1 VGRSV
6 RAPKTRWGHT
16 TPLYYVA
23 ARRTNSG
30 FRLWYKAPVTPD
42 QALAEAAQGSLRPV
56 YVVAGEEQYL
66 AGGVVAALKTAAMKG
81 GVPGL
86 NDDHFQAGEAD
97 VDQVLAAA
105 RTLPMMA
112 KRRLV
117 LVRGLERWE
126 PKSGREGKLTEK
138 DPLEK
143 LVDYAKAPS
152 SSTVLL
158 LLGAGLD
165 KRRKLYTVA
174 RSDGFL
180 VACEPLARQE
190 LPRWIETRVAE
201 RACKIGPGVADLLAE
216 LTGPELA
223 PVADAVERLCLYVGD
238 GNEITEDAVA
248 TCIVRLRTASVW
260 ELVGAVGR
268 RDAGAA
274 LSALADVYDP
284 QDRGLRLLGVLAW
297 STRQLLRFEA
307 ALRAG
312 ASPDQAAIRAGAP
325 PFKARE
331 LSQQVKA
338 LPRADLERWPELL
351 ARLDLELKGGTR
363 RPPLAVLESA
373 ILKLCRTSAAAVP
386 VARRQPQA

>member
-1 VGRSV
+1 
-6 RAPKTRWGHT
+6 
-16 TPLYYVA
+16 
-23 ARRTNSG
+23 
-30 FRLWYKAPVTPD
+30 VTPE
-42 QALAEAAQGSLRPV
+42 QALAEAAKGELRPV
-56 YVVAGEEQYL
+56 YLVAGEETYL
-66 AGGVVAALKTAAMKG
+66 AGGVVSALKAATLQG
-81 GVPGL
+81 GVKGL
-86 NDDHFQAGEAD
+86 NEDQYQAGEAD
-97 VDQVLAAA
+97 VDRVLADA

-112 KRRLV
+112 KRRFV

-126 PKSGREGKLTEK
+126 PKAGGKSEGKVTDK

-143 LVDYAKAPS
+143 LLDYAKAPS
-152 SSTVLL
+152 PSTVLV
-158 LLGAGLD
+158 LLGAGVD

-180 VACEPLARQE
+180 VACEALARAE
-190 LPRWIETRVAE
+190 LPHWIERRVAA
-201 RACKIGPGVADLLAE
+201 RGCRISPSVADLLAE
-216 LTGPELA
+216 LTGPDLA

-238 GNEITEDAVA
+238 AGEIGEDSVA
-248 TCIVRLRTASVW
+248 TCIVRLRSASVW
-260 ELVGAVGR
+260 ELVAAVGR

-274 LSALADVYDP
+274 LAALADVYDP

-297 STRQLLRFEA
+297 STRQLLRFDSA
-307 ALRAG
+307 IRGG

-363 RPPLAVLESA
+363 RPPQAVLEAA
-373 ILKLCRTSAAAVP
+373 ILKLCRSSSPA
-386 VARRQPQA
+386 ARRRTA

>member
-1 VGRSV
+1 
-6 RAPKTRWGHT
+6 
-16 TPLYYVA
+16 
-23 ARRTNSG
+23 
-30 FRLWYKAPVTPD
+30 VTPE
-42 QALAEAAQGSLRPV
+42 QALAEAAKGELRPV
-56 YVVAGEEQYL
+56 YLVAGEEAYL
-66 AGGVVAALKTAAMKG
+66 ASAVVNALKAATLKG
-81 GVPGL
+81 GVTGL
-86 NDDHFQAGEAD
+86 NEDQYQAGEAD
-97 VDQVLAAA
+97 VDRVLADA

-112 KRRLV
+112 KRRFV

-126 PKSGREGKLTEK
+126 PKAGGKSEGKASDK

-143 LVDYAKAPS
+143 LLDYAKAPS
-152 SSTVLL
+152 PSTVLV
-158 LLGAGLD
+158 LLGAGVD

-180 VACEPLARQE
+180 VACETLARAE
-190 LPRWIETRVAE
+190 LPAWIERRVAQ
-201 RACKIGPGVADLLAE
+201 RGGKISQGVADLLAE
-216 LTGPELA
+216 LTGPDLA

-238 GNEITEDAVA
+238 GNEIGEDSVA

-260 ELVGAVGR
+260 ELVSAVGR

-274 LSALADVYDP
+274 LAALADVYDP

-297 STRQLLRFEA
+297 STRQLLRFDS
-307 ALRAG
+307 ALRGG

-331 LSQQVKA
+331 MSQQVKA

-363 RPPLAVLESA
+363 RPPQAVLEAA
-373 ILKLCRTSAAAVP
+373 ILKLCRSAGGG
-386 VARRQPQA
+386 ARRRTA

>member
-1 VGRSV
+1 
-6 RAPKTRWGHT
+6 
-16 TPLYYVA
+16 
-23 ARRTNSG
+23 
-30 FRLWYKAPVTPD
+30 
-42 QALAEAAQGSLRPV
+42 
-56 YVVAGEEQYL
+56 
-66 AGGVVAALKTAAMKG
+66 
-81 GVPGL
+81 
-86 NDDHFQAGEAD
+86 
-97 VDQVLAAA
+97 
-105 RTLPMMA
+105 MMS

-117 LVRGLERWE
+117 MVRGIERWE
-126 PKSGREGKLTEK
+126 PKAGRSEGKLTDK

-174 RSDGFL
+174 KSDGFL
-180 VACEPLARQE
+180 VACEPLARHE
-190 LPRWIETRVAE
+190 LPRWIEARVAE
-201 RACKIGPGVADLLAE
+201 RSCKIGPGVADLLAE

-248 TCIVRLRTASVW
+248 TCIVRLRTTSVW

-386 VARRQPQA
+386 PPRQRPQA